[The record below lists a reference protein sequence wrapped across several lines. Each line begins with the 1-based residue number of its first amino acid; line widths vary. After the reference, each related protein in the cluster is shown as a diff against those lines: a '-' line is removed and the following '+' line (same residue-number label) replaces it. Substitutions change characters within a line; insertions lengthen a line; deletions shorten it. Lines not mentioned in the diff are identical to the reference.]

1 MVLKSSTFFPVFQW
15 QIILTINLSLTNGL
29 SINLQPICKKL
40 TFWQVKIV
48 VFRPIKLSGRANKKS
63 DANGQNRFR
72 LDIQKSRVS

>member
-1 MVLKSSTFFPVFQW
+1 MVLKSSTFFQVFQC
-15 QIILTINLSLTNGL
+15 QSILTINLSLTNGL
-29 SINLQPICKKL
+29 SHNLQPICEKL

-48 VFRPIKLSGRANKKS
+48 VFRPIKLSDHANKKS